1 MGWGGRAARRARVY
15 RADAFGVLSTL
26 VRSIKFQV
34 LGVEVATGPS
44 REELEDFLSESLAL
58 LTKLTHQMTQL
69 RDYIEEMEGKTE

>member
-1 MGWGGRAARRARVY
+1 MDSQRNFRLDPLPLEKEFRA
-15 RADAFGVLSTL
+15 L
-26 VRSIKFQV
+26 SIKRR
-34 LGVEVATGPS
+34 LSELS